1 MNVNSKKILEWS
13 LVTLFIACL
22 TGVIIKKGVMYE
34 GPSVYAVETGL
45 SNDSVPTQ
53 ECIDSIYR
61 SVELYEVPDTIIYS
75 TIGKSRKGRA
85 LIPIE
90 NLPVRNLSYYE
101 IIRKFGGD
109 AVVLKRDVGDANSF
123 PRCWSCFP
131 RSVAEKCYSLGGDV
145 QLYLIGISYRD
156 ASGDLLVLWVYNE
169 NEEVK
174 ILWGIRTNPACFNL
188 I

>member
-1 MNVNSKKILEWS
+1 MNKKILKWS

-34 GPSVYAVETGL
+34 SPSVYAVGTAS

-53 ECIDSIYR
+53 ECIDSIYWT
-61 SVELYEVPDTIIYS
+61 VELYEVPDTIIYS

-85 LIPIE
+85 LIPID

-109 AVVLKRDVGDANSF
+109 AILQKRDITYADSF
-123 PRCWSCFP
+123 PLCWSCFP
-131 RSVAEKCYSLGGDV
+131 RSVAEKCYSLGCDV
-145 QLYLIGISYRD
+145 LIYLIEISYRD
-156 ASGDLLVLWVYNE
+156 ASGDSLVLWVYNE